1 MLVPPDQVQ
10 VRLDVGWLPGVR
22 AGMWAAEAF
31 IPHTKE
37 LLAMEVHPTR
47 RFDSL
52 EHFLEVTTTYHRTVL
67 RDLFDP
73 DPF

>member
-1 MLVPPDQVQ
+1 MLPPDQVQ

-31 IPHTKE
+31 VPGTRE

-47 RFDSL
+47 RYDSL
-52 EHFLEVTTTYHRTVL
+52 EHFLYITRNHHCTVL
-67 RDLFDP
+67 RDIFDP

>member
-1 MLVPPDQVQ
+1 MLPPEHCQ
-10 VRLDVGWLPGVR
+10 VRLDVGWAPGVR
-22 AGMWAAEAF
+22 IGMWAAEAW
-31 IPHTKE
+31 IPGTKE
-37 LLAMEVHPTR
+37 LLAMEVHPSR

-52 EHFLEVTTTYHRTVL
+52 EHFLDVTTTYHRTVL